1 MKRIEAIIDP
11 SRIQELKRALAKI
24 GIKRMTISKVDE
36 FGSQEAHK
44 ELYREKEY
52 WVDVVRELKIELMVA
67 EEMLSQVIGTITK
80 AIQAENTG
88 GGEVFVSPVEEGS
101 RFRPPVGSP

>member
-11 SRIQELKRALAKI
+11 SKLQEVKSALTKI
-24 GIKRMTISKVDE
+24 GIRRMTISKVEE
-36 FGSQEAHK
+36 FGSHEAHK
-44 ELYREKEY
+44 ELYRGKEY
-52 WVDVVRELKIELMVA
+52 WVDVVKELKIELMVP

-80 AIQAENTG
+80 ATKAEDTG

-101 RFRPPVGSP
+101 HFRSSAGCA